1 MNSGYWLE
9 TTQAIG
15 TQPVELVIQAW
26 ERPKRLLL
34 DLETTQAI
42 AVASLS
48 PPAVGARLVNLKA
61 VVT

>member
-15 TQPVELVIQAW
+15 ESPPAELVIQAQ
-26 ERPKRLLL
+26 ERPKRVLA
-34 DLETTQAI
+34 DLETTEAI

-48 PPAVGARLVNLKA
+48 PPAVGARLRWS
-61 VVT
+61 T